1 MNVVFH
7 EIVFLEKKHMIEV
20 FAYFIICSLLGMPLI
35 IYNMREI
42 FDLLVVL
49 SLGVS
54 KYLDE
59 AKQK

>member
-1 MNVVFH
+1 M
-7 EIVFLEKKHMIEV
+7 MEV
-20 FAYFIICSLLGMPLI
+20 YAYFIICSLLGMPLI
-35 IYNMREI
+35 IYNREI

-49 SLGVS
+49 SLDVS